1 MQLRFIGSGDAFGS
15 GGRLNT
21 CFHVMGEAVNFLID
35 CGASSLVGLKEHA
48 TRLNAIQAIF
58 VTHFHADHFGG
69 IPFLILDAQFFAKR
83 AEPLAIVGP
92 PGLAQWYERVM
103 ESAFPGSSATKT
115 KFALSLIEM
124 QAGEE
129 TTVAGV
135 QVKAFPAHHGNP
147 GGPFFSYRLEAE
159 GRTIAYT
166 GDTEF
171 TEALVECAADVDLFV
186 AEAYFFDKKVKL
198 HLDLA
203 TLAEHLPRMRPKSLI
218 LTHMSD
224 DMLGRI
230 GTLGF
235 ETAYD
240 GRTVEI

>member
-21 CFHVMGEAVNFLID
+21 CFHVTGERVNFLID
-35 CGASSLVGLKEHA
+35 CGASALVGLKSHA
-48 TRLNAIQAIF
+48 TRLNTIQSIF
-58 VTHFHADHFGG
+58 ITHFHADHFGG

-83 AEPLAIVGP
+83 TEPLAIVGP
-92 PGLAQWYERVM
+92 PGLTQWYERVM
-103 ESAFPGSSATKT
+103 ETAFPGSFATKPR
-115 KFALSLIEM
+115 FELSLIEM
-124 QAGEE
+124 QAGEAR
-129 TTVAGV
+129 TVAGV
-135 QVKAFPAHHGNP
+135 HIKAFQAHHGNP
-147 GGPFFSYRLEAE
+147 GGPFFSYRLTAE

-171 TEALVECAADVDLFV
+171 TEALVECASNVDLFV

-203 TLAEHLPRMRPKSLI
+203 TLIEQLPRMQPKRVV

-224 DMLGRI
+224 DMLSRI

-240 GRTVEI
+240 GRVIEF